1 MTHVTLPILEDWEGL
16 SLTTILQEKFH
27 LGKKARHEIR
37 MSQNVLLNN
46 KPLDDWN
53 TPLFVGASLSLPI
66 FLHGKIPVYEYDLEI
81 IYEDDFLL
89 VVNKPVDMKTHPN
102 DSYET
107 DTCANAVQYYLEK
120 TGQDANALA
129 VHRLDQTTS
138 GLVLFAKNKL
148 AIAGL
153 SWQMENRAIHRTY
166 LAAVDGTWGLVMQ
179 TINKPIGEDRH
190 HGSRRQIS
198 PYGQPAVTHVKVL
211 ENDNEKNTSLVECQ
225 IETGRTHQI
234 RVHLSGIGHPII
246 GDTLYGGSPRANR
259 IMLHAE
265 KLHLNHPF
273 KGKEMNFSAPAGD
286 DWVF

>member
-1 MTHVTLPILEDWEGL
+1 MRECRAILL
-16 SLTTILQEKFH
+16 
-27 LGKKARHEIR
+27 R
-37 MSQNVLLNN
+37 
-46 KPLDDWN
+46 
-53 TPLFVGASLSLPI
+53 
-66 FLHGKIPVYEYDLEI
+66 
-81 IYEDDFLL
+81 
-89 VVNKPVDMKTHPN
+89 
-102 DSYET
+102 
-107 DTCANAVQYYLEK
+107 K

-211 ENDNEKNTSLVECQ
+211 ENDNEKTPL
-225 IETGRTHQI
+225 
-234 RVHLSGIGHPII
+234 L
-246 GDTLYGGSPRANR
+246 
-259 IMLHAE
+259 
-265 KLHLNHPF
+265 
-273 KGKEMNFSAPAGD
+273 
-286 DWVF
+286 